1 MRWVHVDPD
10 VLVYVREAEDE
21 SILVLAARSDVNV
34 RLPLHAVSGAD
45 GARPVFGDV
54 ALQVS
59 PSVDEDDGGIRIE
72 TAGPVFAAWQLPGVR
87 GFGGN

>member
-1 MRWVHVDPD
+1 VG
-10 VLVYVREAEDE
+10 
-21 SILVLAARSDVNV
+21 
-34 RLPLHAVSGAD
+34 GAD
-45 GARPVFGDV
+45 AATPVFGDV
-54 ALQVS
+54 ALRVS